1 MRIPKYSIAIL
12 ILFFYVNIISIKP
25 VSAAAK
31 SKSEPK
37 LEDILKKC
45 AEYCEKIEGAAL
57 YFICQEKIK
66 EEVTRTSR
74 PMISA
79 VVTSSGGQRQIR
91 VQNLPGPKERN
102 EYVYDYQL
110 FKKGARITE
119 NRTLIEENGE
129 KRNEKNASLKTKR
142 FYSLRSIYGPVGLL
156 SRKFQAQ
163 YDYKLKK
170 EDKVEERKAYVIE
183 ATPKREIEGKPNYGK
198 LWIDKENFSVLKIEM
213 SQESLAGFEDFV
225 KKIKKQG
232 IKPIFTTIHYYG
244 VEKKGIR
251 FPSKT
256 VFTEV
261 YRPFRGTASKTEIE
275 YSNYKFFTV
284 DVEVKYKENLRPQ

>member
-1 MRIPKYSIAIL
+1 MRIPKCLIAIL
-12 ILFFYVNIISIKP
+12 ILFFYANIISINA
-25 VSAAAK
+25 VFGSS
-31 SKSEPK
+31 SKSQSK

-45 AEYCEKIEGAAL
+45 AEYCKKIEGAAL

-66 EEVTRTSR
+66 EEFTRPSEA
-74 PMISA
+74 MISG
-79 VVTSSGGQRQIR
+79 VVSSGGQRSIR
-91 VQNLPGPKERN
+91 IQRMPGPKEKN

-110 FKKGARITE
+110 FKKGSHIAESRI
-119 NRTLIEENGE
+119 LLEENEE
-129 KRNEKNASLKTKR
+129 KRYEKNALLKTKR
-142 FYSLRSIYGPVGLL
+142 FYSLRSVYGPVGLL
-156 SRKFQAQ
+156 SREFQEQ

-170 EDKVEERKAYVIE
+170 EDKVEGRIAYVIE
-183 ATPKREIEGKPNYGK
+183 TTPKKGMEGKPNYGK
-198 LWIDKENFSVLKIEM
+198 LWIDKENYSVIKIEFT
-213 SQESLAGFEDFV
+213 QESLAGYEDFV
-225 KKIKKQG
+225 RKIKKQG

-275 YSNYKFFTV
+275 YSNYRFFTV
-284 DVEVKYKENLRPQ
+284 DVEVKYKKD